1 MVISLCNFYSGCDD
15 RPMQRDYLGN
25 PLSAQSATTARGI
38 DDFIEGFLAYE
49 TRAERVLLAADAEPA
64 SCMANVYAGLLWM
77 LLEAPAGAANA
88 AKYLAA
94 AELAAPD
101 ATRREQLNTAM
112 LRAWVDDDLQQ
123 TLLLCERIADE
134 FPRDLVIVK
143 TRQYLEFNRGNP
155 SAMLRVALQAL
166 SAAADV
172 PYVHGMAAF
181 AYEQCHLLNEAEA
194 AARTALDMRRK
205 EPWAQHALAHVSLT
219 RGLIDAGAEFL
230 EQMADTWTHLNS
242 FMVTHLW
249 WHLAL
254 FYLSQGRYQRVLQL
268 YDRHCWGVAKDY
280 SQDQI
285 GAISLLARFEIAGI
299 DVGPRWQELGGHLAA
314 RAQDTLLPFLTLQ
327 YLYGLARAGRP
338 EADHLLAAVRRR
350 AETAPAFTRPAWREV
365 ALPACEGLYAYA
377 RADYGN
383 AWRHLV
389 VSVPRM
395 AEIGGS
401 HAQRDLF
408 EQILLHTAVK
418 DGRTSAAQ
426 QMLELRRLADPR
438 GVPVNTGL
446 AAVYVELGLPQLA
459 EQAQARAR
467 LTRRQ
472 HPA

>member
-1 MVISLCNFYSGCDD
+1 
-15 RPMQRDYLGN
+15 MQRDYLGN
-25 PLSAQSATTARGI
+25 PLGAQSTTTARGI

-49 TRAERVLLAADAEPA
+49 TRAERVLVAAQADPA
-64 SCMANVYAGLLWM
+64 SCMANVYAGLMWM
-77 LLEAPAGAANA
+77 LLESPAGAPNA
-88 AKYLAA
+88 AKYLSAAEAA
-94 AELAAPD
+94 AAA
-101 ATRREQLNTAM
+101 ATSRERLNTAM
-112 LRAWVDDDLQQ
+112 LRAWVDDDLPQ
-123 TLLLCERIADE
+123 TLRLCERIEAE

-143 TRQYLEFNRGNP
+143 THQYLEFNRGNAP
-155 SAMLRVALQAL
+155 QMLRVALRARK
-166 SAAADV
+166 ACADV

-219 RGLIDAGAEFL
+219 RGSIDDGAAFL

-254 FYLSQGRYQRVLQL
+254 FYLSQGRYRRVLEI
-268 YDRHCWGVAKDY
+268 YDRHCWGVAKEY

-285 GAISLLARFEIAGI
+285 GAVSLLARFEIAGI

-338 EADHLLAAVRRR
+338 EADTLLAAVRRR
-350 AETAPAFTRPAWREV
+350 AQTAPAFTRPAWLEV
-365 ALPACEGLYAYA
+365 ALPGCEGLNAYA
-377 RADYGN
+377 RGDYGT
-383 AWRHLV
+383 AWRYLAA
-389 VSVPRM
+389 SVPRM

-418 DGRTSAAQ
+418 DGRSSAAQ
-426 QMLELRRLADPR
+426 QMLELRRATDPH
-438 GVPVNTGL
+438 GVPVNTAL
-446 AAVYVELGLPQLA
+446 AAVYLELDLPQLA
-459 EQAQARAR
+459 EQALARAVS
-467 LTRRQ
+467 TRRQ
-472 HPA
+472 HPAETSGEIRVQRSRG